1 MSFIEINNLR
11 KSFGATEVLH
21 GLNLRI
27 ARGQLAALLGPSGCG
42 KSTLLRAIAGLNSI
56 DEGEIIIDGKRVDG
70 LAPKDR
76 GLGMVFQHYALFP
89 NMNVLD
95 NVKFG
100 LEMKGVD
107 KKTRDTEAKKMI
119 DLVGLT
125 GKEDAYPA
133 NLSGGQQQ
141 RVALARSLVTKPD
154 VLLLDEPLS
163 ALDAQIRV
171 QLRGLIKSLQAEL
184 GITVILVTH
193 DQEEAMS
200 MSDYIFVM
208 NQGHIVQEGSPTY
221 IYRHPQ
227 SEFATR
233 FIGDYNL
240 FTKEEAAAMGA
251 VDHAEYSYVA
261 IRPEVLSL
269 EAVGDAYV
277 YEGKVIRTSMRGSI
291 YRLYIELDG
300 KKMLKL
306 DQLNRSA
313 NMRRVGDKVTVYMP
327 KSEIIGMV

>member
-21 GLNLRI
+21 GLNLKI

-107 KKTRDTEAKKMI
+107 KKTRDMEAKKMI

-251 VDHAEYSYVA
+251 VDHADYSYVA

>member
-11 KSFGATEVLH
+11 KSFGNTEVLH
-21 GLNLRI
+21 GLNLKI
-27 ARGQLAALLGPSGCG
+27 ARGQLATLLGPSGCG
-42 KSTLLRAIAGLNSI
+42 KSTLLRAIAGLNTI
-56 DEGEIIIDGKRVDG
+56 DEGEIIIDGRRVDG

-119 DLVGLT
+119 DLVGLA

-251 VDHAEYSYVA
+251 VDHADYSYVA

-291 YRLYIELDG
+291 YRLYIELEG

>member
-21 GLNLRI
+21 GLNLKI
-27 ARGQLAALLGPSGCG
+27 ARGQLATLLGPSGCG

-125 GKEDAYPA
+125 GKEEAYPA

>member
-11 KSFGATEVLH
+11 KSFGNTEVLH
-21 GLNLRI
+21 GLNLKI

-56 DEGEIIIDGKRVDG
+56 DEGEIIIDGRRIDG

-119 DLVGLT
+119 DLVGLA
-125 GKEDAYPA
+125 GKEEAYPA

-251 VDHAEYSYVA
+251 VDHADYSYVA

-300 KKMLKL
+300 KKVLKL

>member
-11 KSFGATEVLH
+11 KSFGNTEVLH
-21 GLNLRI
+21 GLNLKI
-27 ARGQLAALLGPSGCG
+27 ARGQLATLLGPSGCG

-56 DEGEIIIDGKRVDG
+56 DEGEIIIDGRRVEG

-125 GKEDAYPA
+125 RKEEAYPA

>member
-11 KSFGATEVLH
+11 KSFGNTEVLH
-21 GLNLRI
+21 GLNLKI
-27 ARGQLAALLGPSGCG
+27 ARGQLATLLGPSGCG

-251 VDHAEYSYVA
+251 VDYADYSYVA

-269 EAVGDAYV
+269 EAIKDAYV

>member
-11 KSFGATEVLH
+11 KSFGNTEVLH
-21 GLNLRI
+21 GLNLKI

-56 DEGEIIIDGKRVDG
+56 DEGEIIIDGRRIDG

-119 DLVGLT
+119 DLVGLA
-125 GKEDAYPA
+125 GKEEAYPA

-251 VDHAEYSYVA
+251 VDHADYSYMA

-300 KKMLKL
+300 KKVLKL

>member
-11 KSFGATEVLH
+11 KSFGNTEVLH
-21 GLNLRI
+21 GLNLKI
-27 ARGQLAALLGPSGCG
+27 ARGQLATLLGPSGCG
-42 KSTLLRAIAGLNSI
+42 KSTLLRAIAGLNTI
-56 DEGEIIIDGKRVDG
+56 DEGEIIIDGRRVDG

-119 DLVGLT
+119 DLVGLA
-125 GKEDAYPA
+125 GKEVAYPA

-251 VDHAEYSYVA
+251 VDHADYSYVA

>member
-11 KSFGATEVLH
+11 KSFGNTEVLH
-21 GLNLRI
+21 GLNLKI
-27 ARGQLAALLGPSGCG
+27 ARGQLATLLGPSGCG
-42 KSTLLRAIAGLNSI
+42 KSTLLRAIAGLNTI
-56 DEGEIIIDGKRVDG
+56 DEGEIIIDGRRVDD

-119 DLVGLT
+119 DLVGLA
-125 GKEDAYPA
+125 GKEVAYPA

-251 VDHAEYSYVA
+251 VDHADYSYVA

>member
-11 KSFGATEVLH
+11 KSFGNTEVLH
-21 GLNLRI
+21 GLNLKI
-27 ARGQLAALLGPSGCG
+27 ARGQLATLLGPSGCG
-42 KSTLLRAIAGLNSI
+42 KSTLLRAIAGLNTI
-56 DEGEIIIDGKRVDG
+56 DEGEIIIDGRRVDG

-251 VDHAEYSYVA
+251 VDHADYSYVA

-277 YEGKVIRTSMRGSI
+277 YEGKVIRASMRGSI
-291 YRLYIELDG
+291 YRLYIEVDG

>member
-11 KSFGATEVLH
+11 KSFGNTEVLH
-21 GLNLRI
+21 GLNLKI
-27 ARGQLAALLGPSGCG
+27 ARGQLATLLGPSGCG
-42 KSTLLRAIAGLNSI
+42 KSTLLRAIAGLNTI

-184 GITVILVTH
+184 KITVILVTH

-251 VDHAEYSYVA
+251 VDHADYSYVA

>member
-11 KSFGATEVLH
+11 KSFGNTEVLH
-21 GLNLRI
+21 GLNLKI
-27 ARGQLAALLGPSGCG
+27 ARGQLATLLGPSGCG

-125 GKEDAYPA
+125 GKEEAYPA

-233 FIGDYNL
+233 FTGDYNL

-251 VDHAEYSYVA
+251 DDHADYSYVA

>member
-21 GLNLRI
+21 GLNLKI
-27 ARGQLAALLGPSGCG
+27 ARGQLATLLGPSGCG
-42 KSTLLRAIAGLNSI
+42 KSTLLRAIAGLNTI
-56 DEGEIIIDGKRVDG
+56 DEGEIIIDGRRVDG

-251 VDHAEYSYVA
+251 VDHADYSYVA